1 MNRQQLLALVL
12 LMSLAPASGIVVL
25 HGSFAVTQAPTVH
38 AEQAPVRHTVRER
51 LTTNPLPV
59 QRAAVEAS
67 PQRGTALP
75 ATQSE
80 TGPATPMRLRP
91 EALNLPLRFIANAG
105 QTDPAVCFTVKGAGH
120 TLFFTSEEVVLSAVQ
135 EGEGGPVRSVVRLR
149 FPGANPSPVIEGL
162 APMPGVV
169 NYFLGNDP
177 AQWQANVPTHG
188 AVTYRD
194 LYPGIDLVYRGSEGI
209 LKSEFHVAP
218 EGDPAAIMMA
228 YSGLEGMY
236 LREDGA
242 LVLQTALGQLVEES
256 PLIYQEVGG
265 IRREIPGGY
274 VPIFPLESEVRREE
288 DVYRVRFQVAA
299 YDTALPLVIDPALA
313 YSTYVGGDSNDYG
326 QDIAVDGGGNVYI
339 TGYTYASDFPVFN
352 EIQTNQDYVDAF
364 VTHLTNASGVYTYGY
379 STYLGGNDVDYGHG
393 IAVDGAGG
401 AYVTGSTESD
411 DFPSHNPVQTDHGGG
426 TYDAFVTQII
436 SAGGSY
442 TLAYSTYLG
451 GSNDDLARD
460 IAVDGAGDAYVVGYT
475 HSSDFPTTANAIQ
488 TDQAGADAFVTG
500 IVDAGGAY
508 VYSTYLGGGGND
520 RGWGIAV
527 NGAGDAYVT
536 GYTASSDFPSHNAIQ
551 PNRRGLDDA
560 FVTQIIEAGGVYTY
574 AYSTY
579 LGGQSAD
586 QGNDISVNS
595 AGDACV
601 TGYTISSD
609 FPTHRA
615 IQPSRAGGYD
625 AFVTQIISASEV
637 YTYAYSTYLGGGD
650 EDRGQGIAVDDV
662 GNAYVTG
669 ITYSDDFPTRHPIQT
684 DQGTFD
690 AFVTEIISASEVY
703 TYAYSTYLGGSGGDR
718 GQDIAVD
725 NSGNA
730 YVTGYT
736 SSNDFPTRHGTQQYQ
751 GSTDALV
758 SVIVGIADLAIS
770 KLVTP
775 HAAAPG
781 GTVTYTLVYTNDS
794 YAAASGI
801 LITDLVPI
809 TLTQVSVDRSG
820 ALITPTGSV
829 DFTWEVEPLSPGAG
843 GVITI
848 SGVVD
853 PAANGVFSLT
863 NQASITTT
871 DVMYVETSLD
881 NNASVVSNTVD
892 AELPLPPTLISPANG
907 AIISD
912 TTPILIWQF
921 SPSPDV
927 AGYLLDWNSAIA
939 DVGDVTQYSPG
950 NLVDGVNTW
959 TVAAYDAVGNTSAY
973 TDVWSFTG
981 DATPPDPPTLVS
993 PANGGIISD
1002 TTPALTWEASPS
1014 PDVAGY
1020 VLDWD
1025 GLVADVGGTT
1035 QQTVGVLADGAY
1047 TWTVAAYDGVCNTG
1061 SFTDVWSFAV
1071 DAMAP
1076 EILDTAP
1083 VSGAVGVA
1091 VDAAV
1096 VITFSEAIEASA
1108 FDHSVSPDPGGW
1120 AASWG
1125 SGGAILT
1132 LAHNPF
1138 AYRTTY
1144 NVTVTKAS
1152 DLAGNPLVDA
1162 PVGWGFTTFDPGD
1175 VTPPEVLA
1183 TYPTGG
1189 AVGVAVDAA
1198 IVITFSE
1205 AINAGTFTY
1214 GVLPDPGGWHAVWG
1228 SGEAVVTLTHN
1239 PFAHRT
1245 MYTITVI
1252 AASDPA
1258 GNPLAAAPVAWQ
1270 FTTAK
1275 YSVYL
1280 PVVLREPGS

>member
-1 MNRQQLLALVL
+1 
-12 LMSLAPASGIVVL
+12 
-25 HGSFAVTQAPTVH
+25 
-38 AEQAPVRHTVRER
+38 
-51 LTTNPLPV
+51 
-59 QRAAVEAS
+59 
-67 PQRGTALP
+67 
-75 ATQSE
+75 
-80 TGPATPMRLRP
+80 MRLYQ
-91 EALNLPLRFIANAG
+91 ALLNLPLRFIANAG

-135 EGEGGPVRSVVRLR
+135 EVENGPVRSVVRLR
-149 FPGANPSPVIEGL
+149 FPGANPSSAIEGL

-169 NYFLGNDP
+169 NYFLGNDS
-177 AQWQANVPTHG
+177 ARWQANVPTHG
-188 AVTYRD
+188 AVAYRD
-194 LYPGIDLVYRGSEGI
+194 LYPGIDLLYRGSEGA

-242 LVLQTALGQLVEES
+242 LVLQTALGELIEEP
-256 PLIYQEVGG
+256 PLIYQEVDG
-265 IRREIPGGY
+265 IRQEIPGGY
-274 VPIFPLESEVRREE
+274 VPIAPLESEVRRGE

-299 YDTALPLVIDPALA
+299 YDTARPLVIDPALA
-313 YSTYVGGDSNDYG
+313 YSTYVGGASNDYG
-326 QDIAVDGGGNVYI
+326 QDIAVDGGGNIYI
-339 TGYTYASDFPVFN
+339 TGYTYSSDFPVSN
-352 EIQTNQDYVDAF
+352 EIQTNQDTVDVF
-364 VTHLTNASGVYTYGY
+364 VTHLINVSGVYTYGY
-379 STYLGGNDVDYGHG
+379 STYLGGNDMDYGQG

-436 SAGGSY
+436 SSSGSY

-451 GSNDDLARD
+451 GSNNDLARD
-460 IAVDGAGDAYVVGYT
+460 IAVDGAGDAYVTGYS
-475 HSSDFPTTANAIQ
+475 HSSDFPITPDAIQ
-488 TDQAGADAFVTG
+488 TDQGGADAFVTG

-508 VYSTYLGGGGND
+508 VYSTYLGGSGND
-520 RGWGIAV
+520 RGSGIAV
-527 NGAGDAYVT
+527 NSVGGAYVT
-536 GYTASSDFPSHNAIQ
+536 GYTASSDFPSHDAIQ

-586 QGNDISVNS
+586 QGNGIAVNS
-595 AGDACV
+595 AGDAYV

-615 IQPSRAGGYD
+615 IQPGRAGGYD

-662 GNAYVTG
+662 GHAYVTG

-690 AFVTEIISASEVY
+690 AFVTEIVSASEVY

-725 NSGNA
+725 NWGNA
-730 YVTGYT
+730 YVAGYT

-751 GSTDALV
+751 GSSDAIV
-758 SVIVGIADLAIS
+758 SVVAGLADLAIS
-770 KLVTP
+770 KMVTP
-775 HAAAPG
+775 SATAPG
-781 GTVTYTLVYTNDS
+781 GVVTYTLVYTNDS
-794 YAAASGI
+794 HADVSGV
-801 LITDLVPI
+801 LITDVVPI

-829 DFTWEVEPLSPGAG
+829 DFAWEAEPLPPGVG

-848 SGVVD
+848 TGVVD
-853 PAANGVFSLT
+853 PAANGVFSLS

-871 DVMYVETSLD
+871 DAFYVETKLD
-881 NNASVVSNTVD
+881 NNTAVVSNTID
-892 AELPLPPTLISPANG
+892 AEPPLPPTLISPANG
-907 AIISD
+907 AILSD
-912 TTPILIWQF
+912 TTPMLIWQA

-927 AGYLLDWNSAIA
+927 SGYLLDWNSAIV
-939 DVGDVTQYSPG
+939 DVGDLTQYSPG
-950 NLVDGVNTW
+950 TLADGVNMW
-959 TVAAYDAVGNTSAY
+959 RVAAYDAVRNTSTY
-973 TDVWSFTG
+973 SDVQSFTV
-981 DATPPDPPTLVS
+981 DATPPDPPVLVS
-993 PANGGIISD
+993 PADGGIISD
-1002 TTPALTWEASPS
+1002 TTPVLTWEASPS

-1020 VLDWD
+1020 VLDWG

-1035 QQTVGVLADGAY
+1035 QQTPGILADGAY
-1047 TWTVAAYDGVCNTG
+1047 TWTVAAYDVALNSGV
-1061 SFTDVWSFAV
+1061 FTDVWSFTV

-1076 EILDTAP
+1076 EIEDTVP
-1083 VSGAVGVA
+1083 VRGAVGVA

-1096 VITFSEAIEASA
+1096 VITFSEAIEAGA
-1108 FDHSVSPDPGGW
+1108 FDYAVSPDPGGW
-1120 AASWG
+1120 SASWD
-1125 SGGAILT
+1125 SGGSTAA
-1132 LAHNPF
+1132 LAHDPF

-1144 NVTVTKAS
+1144 TVTVTSAN

-1162 PVGWGFTTFDPGD
+1162 PLGWDFTTLDVGD
-1175 VTPPEVLA
+1175 ITPPDVLA
-1183 TYPTGG
+1183 TDPASG

-1198 IVITFSE
+1198 VVITFSE
-1205 AINAGTFTY
+1205 AINSGTFTY
-1214 GVLPDPGGWHAVWG
+1214 SVLPDPGGWQALWG
-1228 SGEAVVTLTHN
+1228 SGGAAVTLTHN
-1239 PFAHRT
+1239 PFVHRT
-1245 MYTITVI
+1245 MYAVTVI
-1252 AASDPA
+1252 AASDLA
-1258 GNPLAAAPVAWQ
+1258 GNPLASAPVAWQ
-1270 FTTAK
+1270 FATAG

-1280 PVVLREPGS
+1280 PLLLRGSGS